1 MAGAGSRTVPVSRIV
16 ALVGVTVDRTQVI
29 ALRLFASLHAA
40 LSRRPGCAA
49 AFTGVAAMLIGA
61 GVAVNAAGGGAETY
75 SASDVASPVPAVLV
89 ARIRHAIVRPRSSF
103 VSV

>member
-1 MAGAGSRTVPVSRIV
+1 M
-16 ALVGVTVDRTQVI
+16 L
-29 ALRLFASLHAA
+29 
-40 LSRRPGCAA
+40 
-49 AFTGVAAMLIGA
+49 TGV

-89 ARIRHAIVRPRSSF
+89 AKIRHAIVRPRSSF